1 MNGAAEI
8 KETAALGLGEVI
20 AVTGSDALK
29 PSVLNIAGP
38 LIRILG
44 DRFAWTLKVALL
56 DTLSMLLEKVRHWSS
71 NETEH

>member
-1 MNGAAEI
+1 MNGAAEV